1 MIKHTLSWGACAQI
15 FSQLKPNV
23 QQMSRNGK
31 TSTYG
36 WGAPLPICRS
46 EIAPGGYSRK
56 FYTGRLPL
64 GDEPPTL
71 VIYHLL
77 TEKVPHSFLIPFI
90 DKWPHPLR
98 KFSLELCIPFNYCK
112 RTFFLNGLKNRIK
125 VKKTTATTDQTTS
138 KRLRYTIFRLASNR
152 CWWTWWGVVL
162 TSSKTLRSL
171 KKRHF
176 LCARMF
182 EAERPR

>member
-90 DKWPHPLR
+90 DKWPHPLH
-98 KFSLELCIPFNYCK
+98 KFSLELRIPFNYCK
-112 RTFFLNGLKNRIK
+112 RTFFLNGLKIELK
-125 VKKTTATTDQTTS
+125 S
-138 KRLRYTIFRLASNR
+138 KRLLQRLIKQR
-152 CWWTWWGVVL
+152 RKGWGIQYFDWPIPGIGEPGEDWYWPVRRLWGV
-162 TSSKTLRSL
+162 
-171 KKRHF
+171 
-176 LCARMF
+176 
-182 EAERPR
+182 